1 MPTCTKVHPAYAL
14 LMSLQML
21 RCLLLLTFAL
31 PLSATGYAQPFANAP
46 HRANVIVTFGPD
58 TIQTRLERGLA
69 DEATGRVATAD
80 DPVRVASISKVAVA
94 LGVMR
99 LVEQKKLNLDA
110 DVSDYLGWTLRN
122 PAFPD
127 RRITLRLLMSHR
139 SSLTDGGE
147 LYLVPFGDR
156 LQNNLSESRVWDST
170 HAPGRYFR
178 YANINF
184 PVIATIIERVTGERF
199 DQAIHRL
206 VFAPLSIDA
215 CFNWTMCSPQKIA
228 RAVVLYGEDGRI
240 RRDDLKG
247 VMPPCPVFTKAEG
260 DCDLTTYQPGDNGAI
275 FSPQGGLRISMT
287 DLARLG
293 QVLMRRDAG
302 FLKPASYAAL
312 EKIVWRY
319 DGRNGDSEGGFFC
332 AFGLSVQTVRKGK
345 AGCSNDAFG
354 DGHTRVGHAGE
365 AYGLRAGL
373 WIDRKRKEGVA
384 FFVTAVPDAEPK
396 GPSGFYRVEEAILQS
411 PYVRPDR

>member
-1 MPTCTKVHPAYAL
+1 MPTCTKVHPAYAR
-14 LMSLQML
+14 LMPFPML
-21 RCLLLLTFAL
+21 RSLLLLAFAL
-31 PLSATGYAQPFANAP
+31 PLSAAGYAQPFADAP
-46 HRANVIVTFGPD
+46 HRATVIVTFGAE

-69 DEATGRVATAD
+69 DEATGRAATAD
-80 DPVRVASISKVAVA
+80 DPVRVASISKVSVA

-99 LVEQKKLNLDA
+99 LVEQQKLNLDA

-122 PAFPD
+122 PAFPS

-139 SSLTDGGE
+139 SSLMDGGE
-147 LYLVPFGDR
+147 LYLVPFGAR
-156 LQNNLSESRVWDST
+156 LQTSLSDSRVWDGA
-170 HAPGRYFR
+170 HPPGRYFR
-178 YANINF
+178 YANLNF

-199 DQAIHRL
+199 DRAIHRL

-215 CFNWTMCSPQKIA
+215 CFNWTMCSPQQIA

-247 VMPPCPVFTKAEG
+247 VMPPCPVFTKADG
-260 DCDLTTYQPGDNGAI
+260 KCDLSTYQPGDNGAI

-293 QVLMRRDAG
+293 QVLMRRDAD
-302 FLKPASYAAL
+302 FLKPASYATL
-312 EKIVWRY
+312 EKIVWRF
-319 DGRNGDSEGGFFC
+319 DGRNGETEAGFFC

-345 AGCSNDAFG
+345 TGCSNDAFG
-354 DGHTRVGHAGE
+354 DGRTRIGHAGE

-373 WIDRKRKEGVA
+373 WIDRQRKEGVA
-384 FFVTAVPDAEPK
+384 FFVTAVPDEEPK

-411 PYVRPDR
+411 PYVRPDK

>member
-1 MPTCTKVHPAYAL
+1 MPTCTKVHPAYAR
-14 LMSLQML
+14 LMPFPML
-21 RCLLLLTFAL
+21 RSLLLLAFAL
-31 PLSATGYAQPFANAP
+31 QLSAAGYAQPFADAP
-46 HRANVIVTFGPD
+46 HRATVIVTFGAD

-69 DEATGRVATAD
+69 DEATGRAATAD
-80 DPVRVASISKVAVA
+80 APVRVASISKVSVA

-99 LVEQKKLNLDA
+99 LVEQQKLNLDA

-122 PAFPD
+122 PAFPS

-139 SSLTDGGE
+139 SSLMDGGE
-147 LYLVPFGDR
+147 LYLVPFGAR
-156 LQNNLSESRVWDST
+156 LQTSLSDSRVWDGA

-178 YANINF
+178 YANLNF

-199 DQAIHRL
+199 DRAIHRL

-215 CFNWTMCSPQKIA
+215 CFNWTMCSPQQIA

-247 VMPPCPVFTKAEG
+247 VMPPCPVFTKADG
-260 DCDLTTYQPGDNGAI
+260 QCDLSTYQPGDNGAI

-293 QVLMRRDAG
+293 QVLMRRDAD

-312 EKIVWRY
+312 EKIIWRF
-319 DGRNGDSEGGFFC
+319 DGRNGETEARFFC

-345 AGCSNDAFG
+345 TGCSNDAFG
-354 DGHTRVGHAGE
+354 DGRTRIGHAGE

-373 WIDRKRKEGVA
+373 WIDRQRKEGVT
-384 FFVTAVPDAEPK
+384 FFVTAVPDEEPK

>member
-1 MPTCTKVHPAYAL
+1 MPTCTKVHPAYAR
-14 LMSLQML
+14 LMPFPML
-21 RCLLLLTFAL
+21 RSLLLLAFAL
-31 PLSATGYAQPFANAP
+31 QLSAAGYAQPFADAP
-46 HRANVIVTFGPD
+46 HRATVIVTFGAD

-69 DEATGRVATAD
+69 DEATGRAATAD
-80 DPVRVASISKVAVA
+80 APVRVASISKVSVA

-99 LVEQKKLNLDA
+99 LVEQQKLNLDA

-122 PAFPD
+122 PAFPS

-139 SSLTDGGE
+139 SSLMDGGE
-147 LYLVPFGDR
+147 LYLVPFGAR
-156 LQNNLSESRVWDST
+156 LQTSLSDSRVWDGA

-178 YANINF
+178 YANLNF

-199 DQAIHRL
+199 DRAIHRL

-215 CFNWTMCSPQKIA
+215 CFNWTMCSPQQIA

-247 VMPPCPVFTKAEG
+247 VMPPCPVFTKADG
-260 DCDLTTYQPGDNGAI
+260 QCDLSTYQPGDNGAI

-293 QVLMRRDAG
+293 QVLMRRDAD

-312 EKIVWRY
+312 EKIIWRF
-319 DGRNGDSEGGFFC
+319 DGRNGETEARFFC

-345 AGCSNDAFG
+345 TGCSNDAFG
-354 DGHTRVGHAGE
+354 DGRTRIGHAGE

-373 WIDRKRKEGVA
+373 WIDRQRKEGVA
-384 FFVTAVPDAEPK
+384 FFVTAVPDEEPK

>member
-1 MPTCTKVHPAYAL
+1 MQPLYAR
-14 LMSLQML
+14 LMSFYTF
-21 RCLLLLTFAL
+21 RCLLLLILAL
-31 PLSATGYAQPFANAP
+31 PLPTSGYAQQFTDAP
-46 HRANVIVTFGPD
+46 HRASVIVTFGPD
-58 TIQTRLERGLA
+58 SIQTRLERGLA
-69 DEATGRVATAD
+69 DETTGRAATAD
-80 DPVRVASISKVAVA
+80 DPVRVASISKVSVA

-99 LVEQKKLNLDA
+99 LVEQRKLNLDA

-122 PAFPD
+122 PNFPD
-127 RRITLRLLMSHR
+127 QRITLRLLMSHR
-139 SSLTDGGE
+139 SSLMDGGE

-156 LQNNLSESRVWDST
+156 LQNNLADGRVWDGA

-199 DQAIHRL
+199 DRAIHRL
-206 VFAPLSIDA
+206 VFQPLSIDA

-240 RRDDLKG
+240 HRDDLNG
-247 VMPPCPVFTKAEG
+247 VMPPCPVFTKSG
-260 DCDLTTYQPGDNGAI
+260 GQCDLSTYRPGDNGAI

-293 QVLMRRDAG
+293 QVLMRRDG
-302 FLKPASYAAL
+302 QFLKPASFATL
-312 EKIVWRY
+312 EKIIWRF
-319 DGRNGDSEGGFFC
+319 DGRNGDTEGGFFC
-332 AFGLSVQTVRKGK
+332 AFGLSMQTISKGK

-354 DGHTRVGHAGE
+354 DGRTRIGHAGE

-373 WIDRKRKEGVA
+373 WIDRKRQQGVA
-384 FFVTAVPDAEPK
+384 FFVTAVPDEEPK

>member
-1 MPTCTKVHPAYAL
+1 
-14 LMSLQML
+14 
-21 RCLLLLTFAL
+21 
-31 PLSATGYAQPFANAP
+31 
-46 HRANVIVTFGPD
+46 
-58 TIQTRLERGLA
+58 
-69 DEATGRVATAD
+69 
-80 DPVRVASISKVAVA
+80 
-94 LGVMR
+94 MR

-122 PAFPD
+122 PAFPN

-139 SSLTDGGE
+139 SSLMDAGE
-147 LYLVPFGDR
+147 LYLIPFGAR
-156 LQNNLSESRVWDST
+156 LQTSLSDSRVWDSA
-170 HAPGRYFR
+170 HAPGQYFR
-178 YANINF
+178 YANLNF
-184 PVIATIIERVTGERF
+184 PVIATIIERMTGERF
-199 DQAIHRL
+199 DRAIHRL

-215 CFNWTMCSPQKIA
+215 CFNWTLCSPQQIA

-240 RRDDLKG
+240 RRDDLRG
-247 VMPPCPVFTKAEG
+247 VMPPCPVFTKADG
-260 DCDLTTYQPGDNGAI
+260 DCDLSTYQPGDNGAI

-312 EKIVWRY
+312 EKISWRF
-319 DGRNGDSEGGFFC
+319 DGRNGDTEGGFFC

-345 AGCSNDAFG
+345 TGCSNDAFG
-354 DGHTRVGHAGE
+354 DGRTRIGHAGE

-373 WIDRKRKEGVA
+373 WIDRQRKEGVA

-411 PYVRPDR
+411 PYVRPDK